1 QPELNSS
8 LHLTLK
14 LTDSFT
20 TYLDDQN
27 LRHIYRLD
35 PDTKMEDLIIRVAT
49 DMQNSPRQW
58 QFRQPS
64 SSLRQ
69 HLRSHETLHLQL
81 LGISNRGIGRRK
93 DGLIVLTRQ
102 SVGQDLTLS
111 GLLLPQNSQLFAK
124 PRLTIRKSRLI
135 VNLGKSL
142 LFLTFLYSHLS
153 LVVAHRGLTCLAVA
167 GQNLT
172 TRRHSCLPTMMH
184 SLFSASNEIGADT
197 SDWDSD
203 IENENL
209 PSSSTPVMQPT
220 VSCVRHHHTQ
230 TDHSWQNCN
239 APSSSAQ
246 NANAAAPQQ
255 LWPDW
260 TPPSGRY
267 RTLYDD
273 FPDFTRAV
281 FQTATSNSTP
291 PDLDIS
297 GQSVGEL
304 AMAFV
309 NTIKAAVASSDFS
322 HILSPQ
328 RNFTI
333 TKPDGSLLSTGT
345 GVEKEVLYTAFSW
358 YVDHR
363 GAYFLPRFNDTC
375 SIVTTMS
382 FTSHAYVSTDRRE
395 DLMIL
400 GCLAALLLLHG
411 IAPEPLGPAIIQFAA
426 NRCEL
431 GSLTWDF
438 VGEYHPELRAL
449 LDTWKTMGPS
459 GDITPFQSY
468 FATYRD
474 LEAISLES
482 RDLAQHNALGP
493 EILYTSLIGP
503 QPPEHTELK
512 AFFTGLQL
520 PCPNGFDFLQVIRSS
535 PGGSTSFIARTWT
548 SIIHDFDSLKSHLL
562 VSPLASSS
570 VAQLAQPGNP
580 VLDMNLTQLLHRFL
594 QGSGAPCPQ
603 LFAEA
608 VPRLSR
614 LIPFDQVDSPGFRS
628 KALCWATTGSP
639 HVNFDEQYRITVH
652 FVGPNDT
659 GYDSSAYRASYM
671 KHGLISFRTCFK
683 VGRIPVVHL
692 ADLCSRT
699 YPARDEEGNDT
710 EPFTLQQAID
720 SWLLIEILAGI
731 GGHSML

>member
-142 LFLTFLYSHLS
+142 LFLTFLHSHLS
-153 LVVAHRGLTCLAVA
+153 LVVAHQGLTCLAVA

-230 TDHSWQNCN
+230 TDHSWQNRN

-363 GAYFLPRFNDTC
+363 GAYFLPRFDDTC

>member
-69 HLRSHETLHLQL
+69 HLHSHETLHLQL

-142 LFLTFLYSHLS
+142 LFLTFLHSHLS

-363 GAYFLPRFNDTC
+363 GAYFLPRFDNTC

-474 LEAISLES
+474 LEVISLES

-535 PGGSTSFIARTWT
+535 PGGSTSFIAWTWT